1 MKISVFVLFSIWFF
15 NNLYS
20 QKICCEKPEDVWL
33 TLVECS
39 QKSNYDKVK
48 SLISTKG
55 NEKIVNQGIK
65 TVDDIWCYISGTGVR
80 MRELPS
86 LKGKIVGYFKDGE
99 RVKRIGDPCGEGGWE
114 YVERINATYGYVWG
128 EYCHCI
134 LN

>member
-1 MKISVFVLFSIWFF
+1 MKNLKKLKIMIGSLLLLTSSVVVV
-15 NNLYS
+15 Y
-20 QKICCEKPEDVWL
+20 
-33 TLVECS
+33 TLS
-39 QKSNYDKVK
+39 SSTVK
-48 SLISTKG
+48 TKG

-65 TVDDIWCYISGTGVR
+65 TVDVIWCYISGTGVR

-86 LKGKIVGYFKDGE
+86 LEGKIIGSFQDGE

-114 YVERINATYGYVWG
+114 YVERINGTYGYVWG